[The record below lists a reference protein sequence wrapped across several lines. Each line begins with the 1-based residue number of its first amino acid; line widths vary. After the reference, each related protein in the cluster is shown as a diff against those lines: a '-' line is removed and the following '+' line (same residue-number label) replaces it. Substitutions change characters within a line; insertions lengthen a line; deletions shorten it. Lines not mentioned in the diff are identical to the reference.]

1 MEVCPVANQEDEPF
15 HVLSVGY
22 RADAHDGDLREMT
35 AAVNQLGEMSR
46 AANPV
51 GEMTRAIREAQAPYR
66 ALEVPDVMKS
76 LREDGIA
83 ARIPESVA
91 SVPRN
96 LAASVPESVLEKTLT
111 RNQRSAIE
119 AAANPGGAFGHALA
133 DIDRL
138 RRLSG
143 Q

>member
-1 MEVCPVANQEDEPF
+1 MNEQDEALKEQV
-15 HVLSVGY
+15 HVLSIGY
-22 RADAHDGDLREMT
+22 RADVPGDDLREMT
-35 AAVNQLGEMSR
+35 EAVNALGEMTR

-51 GEMTRAIREAQAPYR
+51 GEMTRQLREAQAVYR
-66 ALEVPDVMKS
+66 PLPVPDVVKS

-83 ARIPESVA
+83 ARIPDTVA
-91 SVPRN
+91 SSIPRIV
-96 LAASVPESVLEKTLT
+96 ATIPESVLEKTLT

-119 AAANPGGAFGHALA
+119 AAANPGGAFGHAMA